1 MMTTGILDA
10 LVRLFALFAAGRT
23 PREAMYGRQAA
34 ERYLAGRLSY
44 EYTQAYLK
52 QYDAEIAR
60 MNKRM
65 PHSDDERL
73 LAKRRSKLSVRLLV
87 LCQQIISEL
96 DSKDRLIVFARL
108 AEMAKSTGTIDDADS
123 FLNTV
128 ADALHLLPSDSSGLK
143 ALVKCCLLYTSDAAD
158 E

>member
-1 MMTTGILDA
+1 MNGSNEPLTFDLQPFRVNSVGSQHDDHWNPRRPCSA
-10 LVRLFALFAAGRT
+10 VCAFAAGRT

-73 LAKRRSKLSVRLLV
+73 LAKRRSKLSVRLV
-87 LCQQIISEL
+87 GAVPT
-96 DSKDRLIVFARL
+96 DHR
-108 AEMAKSTGTIDDADS
+108 
-123 FLNTV
+123 
-128 ADALHLLPSDSSGLK
+128 
-143 ALVKCCLLYTSDAAD
+143 
-158 E
+158 

>member
-1 MMTTGILDA
+1 MVAIRLFA
-10 LVRLFALFAAGRT
+10 SLFALFAAGRT

-87 LCQQIISEL
+87 LCQQIIAEL
-96 DSKDRLIVFARL
+96 DAKDRLIVFARL
-108 AEMAKSTGTIDDADS
+108 AEMAVATAAGTRDPAAIRTAMGQACACDAS
-123 FLNTV
+123 
-128 ADALHLLPSDSSGLK
+128 
-143 ALVKCCLLYTSDAAD
+143 
-158 E
+158 

>member
-87 LCQQIISEL
+87 LCQQIIVEL
-96 DSKDRLIVFARL
+96 DIVSLDVLDITTKDTPANQSKTQFPQDR
-108 AEMAKSTGTIDDADS
+108 
-123 FLNTV
+123 
-128 ADALHLLPSDSSGLK
+128 
-143 ALVKCCLLYTSDAAD
+143 
-158 E
+158 